1 MVTELRGQ
9 PFVSLQFHRTPA
21 SWLPITASYHLS
33 LLGRVAVTAG
43 QGPGGLRRS
52 RAAAREGEEP
62 AALRLERFER
72 FASAGQLPSGRLF
85 AL

>member
-21 SWLPITASYHLS
+21 SWLPMTASYHLS

-43 QGPGGLRRS
+43 GTPRIPTSPLCWEKHLLLPGYQCK
-52 RAAAREGEEP
+52 AY
-62 AALRLERFER
+62 
-72 FASAGQLPSGRLF
+72 
-85 AL
+85 